1 MIPGIFLLIRRWKK
15 MGVGIVVDHGFCKY
29 LMTILYGY
37 SNHMTREKTS
47 GATDWTRFA

>member
-1 MIPGIFLLIRRWKK
+1 MISP
-15 MGVGIVVDHGFCKY
+15 Y